1 MRGSAVNDGTGRLL
15 RGLLTAMK
23 ITTPPLLKMRSI
35 VSEDGRWA
43 RFFLLFKT
51 GQNAAFSLPFS
62 DIGLFLKAVRSVIST
77 MTDRI
82 AARGGF
88 SSAQIADGL
97 AEAVTVKAVAS
108 GRDAETGD
116 RLLWVETSDS
126 GVFTFRLD
134 QAATELLADAIRDDN
149 EQEPRG
155 DPIHGVPTTAP

>member
-1 MRGSAVNDGTGRLL
+1 
-15 RGLLTAMK
+15 
-23 ITTPPLLKMRSI
+23 
-35 VSEDGRWA
+35 
-43 RFFLLFKT
+43 
-51 GQNAAFSLPFS
+51 
-62 DIGLFLKAVRSVIST
+62 

-134 QAATELLADAIRDDN
+134 QAATELLADAIHDEE
-149 EQEPRG
+149 EQELRG
-155 DPIHGVPTTAP
+155 DPIHGGTTAAP